1 MATNGSE
8 YKTVARLSDLT
19 IQQLKATTLST
30 EVLLFLPN
38 EVLRDLCWINSKY
51 RRYIILISDIPTKS
65 DGNMVSGA
73 ICGYHA
79 LKREFLFGEY
89 QTVVSLDQLESVT
102 WKNSVQVK
110 EILFYIQQVIE
121 TSCQSEQSR
130 TEARLYQEVTRWIL
144 KNKYFFE
151 LKFTN
156 EFLEFAQ
163 KETISVNMV
172 VQ

>member
-51 RRYIILISDIPTKS
+51 RRYIILITDIPTKS

-79 LKREFLFGEY
+79 LKREFFIWRVSNSCISGPTGECNVEELSPSKRNFVLHTTSY
-89 QTVVSLDQLESVT
+89 RDKLSIWTIADRGTIIPRSNPLDF
-102 WKNSVQVK
+102 K
-110 EILFYIQQVIE
+110 EQILLW
-121 TSCQSEQSR
+121 
-130 TEARLYQEVTRWIL
+130 A
-144 KNKYFFE
+144 
-151 LKFTN
+151 
-156 EFLEFAQ
+156 
-163 KETISVNMV
+163 
-172 VQ
+172 

>member
-1 MATNGSE
+1 MQDCATSKRSKHVASE
-8 YKTVARLSDLT
+8 GNDNL
-19 IQQLKATTLST
+19 T

-38 EVLRDLCWINSKY
+38 EVLRDFCWINSKH

-102 WKNSVQVK
+102 
-110 EILFYIQQVIE
+110 
-121 TSCQSEQSR
+121 
-130 TEARLYQEVTRWIL
+130 
-144 KNKYFFE
+144 
-151 LKFTN
+151 
-156 EFLEFAQ
+156 
-163 KETISVNMV
+163 
-172 VQ
+172 